1 MPVTGTSHLEVRS
14 GSQFEIDRRRSPGR
28 GGCRLEVSGTGF
40 LGHGRDTCD
49 RCWADRQ
56 HGIPA
61 LGSPRARS
69 FHRLCA
75 VLPPVGVYGSMSQR
89 RFDLDEHAMDLDTA
103 ETLAGVVRL
112 LRQAAVVA
120 WAAADRA
127 GAGSSGQLF
136 ALGVDL
142 AADRARHLIP
152 AGTDID
158 GPVPVGDES
167 ASLLRSAELLLRRLA
182 PIAASDAVDDL
193 RATVAD
199 LVWEANTGVVG

>member
-1 MPVTGTSHLEVRS
+1 
-14 GSQFEIDRRRSPGR
+14 
-28 GGCRLEVSGTGF
+28 
-40 LGHGRDTCD
+40 
-49 RCWADRQ
+49 
-56 HGIPA
+56 
-61 LGSPRARS
+61 
-69 FHRLCA
+69 
-75 VLPPVGVYGSMSQR
+75 MSQR
-89 RFDLDEHAMDLDTA
+89 RFDLDEHAMDVATA

-152 AGTDID
+152 DGIDID
-158 GPVPVGDES
+158 GPVPVGDEP

-182 PIAASDAVDDL
+182 PIVASDAVDDL

-199 LVWEANTGVVG
+199 LVWEANTGVGG

>member
-1 MPVTGTSHLEVRS
+1 
-14 GSQFEIDRRRSPGR
+14 
-28 GGCRLEVSGTGF
+28 
-40 LGHGRDTCD
+40 
-49 RCWADRQ
+49 
-56 HGIPA
+56 
-61 LGSPRARS
+61 
-69 FHRLCA
+69 
-75 VLPPVGVYGSMSQR
+75 MSQR
-89 RFDLDEHAMDLDTA
+89 RFDLDEHAMDVATA

-127 GAGSSGQLF
+127 GAASSGQLF

-152 AGTDID
+152 DGIDID
-158 GPVPVGDES
+158 GPVPVGDEP

-199 LVWEANTGVVG
+199 LVWEANTGVGG